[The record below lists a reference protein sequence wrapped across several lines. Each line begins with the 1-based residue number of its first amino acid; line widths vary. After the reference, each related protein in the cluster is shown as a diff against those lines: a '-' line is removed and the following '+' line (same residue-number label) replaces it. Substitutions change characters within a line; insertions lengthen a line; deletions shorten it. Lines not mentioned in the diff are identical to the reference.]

1 MSALRNQAGGHCR
14 LFPDKRKTPVCVS
27 NNPHQEALLMCD

>member
-1 MSALRNQAGGHCR
+1 MSALRNQAGGIVAYFPTKEKL
-14 LFPDKRKTPVCVS
+14 LFVS